1 MKKWFAILVIL
12 AGLSHGLASRTDAGL
27 IIESG
32 VAVIL
37 QNLATVDRPVAL
49 NNQSTTFSGTG
60 YVGLRGSDPWFAEAL
75 NLEVVSGASH
85 SRTGLQVDISSLLAG
100 KIIQSA
106 SLSFLLGSSSGT
118 QSVTARV
125 RSFDANGTL
134 GYGAWDPVGLG
145 TDITQTVEGSNESLK
160 SNTIDITS
168 LLQAR
173 IAEGKGWLGLQLSA
187 TGVGNQFLA
196 TTMNDDADRA
206 EVRLTVNFSSVP
218 EPNSLVLVG
227 AILTL
232 GGIKRIRRRTV

>member
-1 MKKWFAILVIL
+1 MKKWFALITIL

-32 VAVIL
+32 VAVSL
-37 QNLATVDRPVAL
+37 QNLATVNKPVNLAS
-49 NNQSTTFSGTG
+49 QSTTFSGTG
-60 YVGLRGSDPWFAEAL
+60 YVGLRGSDPFFAEAL
-75 NLEVVSGASH
+75 NLEVVNGASH

-134 GYGAWDPVGLG
+134 GYGAWEPVGLG
-145 TDITQTVEGSNESLK
+145 TDVTQSVSGSNDPLTL
-160 SNTIDITS
+160 NTIDITS

-187 TGVGNQFLA
+187 TGVGDQYLA
-196 TTMNDDADRA
+196 TTMNDDPDRA
-206 EVRLTVNFSSVP
+206 QVRLTVNFSSVP
-218 EPNSLVLVG
+218 EPNSLFLVG

-232 GGIKRIRRRTV
+232 GGIKRIRRRKV